1 MKAVIATALI
11 ALTATLSAPSMAADD
26 HSGHGTMPAD
36 MKMQSHAPAEL
47 KMVDGTVKKLDKA
60 AAKVTLAHGPLT
72 NLGMNM
78 PMTMAFRVKDASWLD
93 QMKDGDKIR
102 FVAEDINGVLTIV
115 KFEPAK

>member
-1 MKAVIATALI
+1 
-11 ALTATLSAPSMAADD
+11 
-26 HSGHGTMPAD
+26 
-36 MKMQSHAPAEL
+36 
-47 KMVDGTVKKLDKA
+47 
-60 AAKVTLAHGPLT
+60 
-72 NLGMNM
+72 M